1 MMRCLTST
9 KAAGWSLERFGECM
23 RGYPVGAVRA
33 SFGAPSNAW
42 DLRRLMAVVE
52 SFAK

>member
-1 MMRCLTST
+1 
-9 KAAGWSLERFGECM
+9 M

-33 SFGAPSNAW
+33 SFGAPSNAR
-42 DLRRLMAVVE
+42 DLRRLMDVVE